1 MRCQPGRAALA
12 AVERKS
18 DMALK
23 FHYKAV
29 SLALAGSI
37 VLLAGAAWL
46 CCHRTRLKCP
56 ENSSVGENI
65 ENIAA
70 NAVAELELEIQEVE
84 ALPVK
89 EEDVCA
95 ASSDSPVRRKHRH
108 DRRRARKS
116 LKQLRQ

>member
-1 MRCQPGRAALA
+1 
-12 AVERKS
+12 
-18 DMALK
+18 MALK

-37 VLLAGAAWL
+37 ALLAGAAWL
-46 CCHRTRLKCP
+46 CFHRTRLKCF

-65 ENIAA
+65 AT
-70 NAVAELELEIQEVE
+70 NAVTELELEIQEVE

-116 LKQLRQ
+116 PKQFRQ

>member
-1 MRCQPGRAALA
+1 
-12 AVERKS
+12 
-18 DMALK
+18 MALK

-37 VLLAGAAWL
+37 ALLAGAAWL

-65 ENIAA
+65 AT

-108 DRRRARKS
+108 DRRRARTS